1 MNKLGIIVLGTVLLV
16 SGCLYAADTTTTA
29 YNVFTPTGAGKNVL
43 IKSGARQYNYFVVEK
58 GVSFGFDITGP
69 DKIKIHT
76 RAEFKPGLKDVG
88 YEIQVWEANHL
99 IKGRKVNATPS
110 ALTFN
115 NQALGLSRDIIIDVP
130 EGVHKYRLWITSDQ
144 ADRYYTRF
152 YQTNATVV
160 DNPVNYI
167 QPSQFR
173 QQVTLLSG
181 GNLEAYYIVDTA
193 GGVTLTIDGP
203 VMLTLFCRANF
214 DKNMKGRAKFTLGM
228 YEGDREVTQFAGAV
242 PISSKAAFKE
252 LSDLVPSTLNTY
264 GFSVPPGKHIYQF
277 RKINSAS
284 PSLAIR
290 FKATKSTTP

>member
-1 MNKLGIIVLGTVLLV
+1 MSKIGIFIAAIVLLITG
-16 SGCLYAADTTTTA
+16 SSFAADTTSTA
-29 YNVFTPTGAGKNVL
+29 YNVFTPTGAGKTVL
-43 IKSGARQYNYFVVEK
+43 IKSGDKQYNYFIVEK

-69 DKIKIHT
+69 DQIKIHT
-76 RAEFKPGLKDVG
+76 RAEFKPSLKDIG

-99 IKGRKVNATPS
+99 IKGRKVSTTPS
-110 ALTFN
+110 TLKFN
-115 NQALGLSRDIIIDVP
+115 DQALGLSRDIIMDVP
-130 EGVHKYRLWITSDQ
+130 EGIHKYRLWITSDQ

-152 YQTNATVV
+152 YQTRAAVE
-160 DNPVNYI
+160 NPVKYL

-181 GNLEAYYIVDTA
+181 GNMEAYYIVDSN

-203 VMLTLFCRANF
+203 VQLTLFCRANF

-228 YEGDREVTQFAGAV
+228 YEGEKEVTQFAGV
-242 PISSKAAFKE
+242 VSISSKAQFKE
-252 LSDLVPSTLNTY
+252 LSDLVPSSLNTY
-264 GFSVPPGKHIYQF
+264 GFAVPAGKHIYQF

-290 FKATKSTTP
+290 FKTAPSITP